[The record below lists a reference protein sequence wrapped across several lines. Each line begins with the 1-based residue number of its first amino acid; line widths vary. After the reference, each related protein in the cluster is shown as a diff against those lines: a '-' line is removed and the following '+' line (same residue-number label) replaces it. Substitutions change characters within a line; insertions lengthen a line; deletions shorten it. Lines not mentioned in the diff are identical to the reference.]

1 MPDFPVCAL
10 SHSIVP
16 SITGLILGPYGYV
29 DGIIPKFV
37 SGKQA
42 ETYTFYLFFVFILCQ
57 LYTIKMQN
65 TVTMWNWNC
74 EKLLHRFI

>member
-42 ETYTFYLFFVFILCQ
+42 EMYTFYLRIYLFFVFILCQ
-57 LYTIKMQN
+57 LCTIQMQN
-65 TVTMWNWNC
+65 TVTMATL
-74 EKLLHRFI
+74 EL